1 MFPQSRTKKRK
12 QNEKTNKI
20 TVDAITNKPN
30 SFQSKRTP
38 SLSLAPLPSA
48 TSEGAASSPE
58 AAESVQDDEHGKGPC
73 DGDEELS
80 APTESGCA
88 GRALGAQGEGA
99 ATGRRNLRHFALWIL
114 REEGFA
120 GEEEGLARISLA

>member
-1 MFPQSRTKKRK
+1 MNNMKEQGKGLP
-12 QNEKTNKI
+12 
-20 TVDAITNKPN
+20 
-30 SFQSKRTP
+30 
-38 SLSLAPLPSA
+38 LAPLLDLQTRACPPP
-48 TSEGAASSPE
+48 ASWANLQRSE

-99 ATGRRNLRHFALWIL
+99 ATGRRNLRHLALWML
-114 REEGFA
+114 REEEGFA